1 MEHLGRPAEHIP
13 EHAAPTLVRPYAL
26 TGGRTRSR
34 VQIAMEA
41 LLVSTNRSEL
51 DAAALTHDWRRV
63 VELCQQVQSLA
74 EVGAYLG
81 VPLGVARVIVGDMA
95 EMGLVDVHEPGR
107 LDDQIGTFLL
117 ERVLSGLRKL

>member
-1 MEHLGRPAEHIP
+1 MTDLSPGDFSRPS
-13 EHAAPTLVRPYAL
+13 LVRPYAM

-41 LLVSTNRSEL
+41 LLCSTNRAGW
-51 DAAALTHDWRRV
+51 DTTTLTHDWRRI
-63 VELCQQVQSLA
+63 VELCQQVQSLGEIA
-74 EVGAYLG
+74 AYLS

-95 EMGLVDVHEPGR
+95 EAGLIDVHEPGR